1 MNLRFSE
8 TIKLFLSSRSFV
20 LPKTKQKWKNGE
32 GGDFQKGEID
42 SWWEKTLDDHK
53 TSGNRPL

>member
-1 MNLRFSE
+1 LRFSE